1 MTELGTVEN
10 ITLDVIMG
18 GEARSGNG
26 PCTFWTDALSLT
38 TSYFQVLLFS
48 LPLGGEY

>member
-18 GEARSGNG
+18 GGG
-26 PCTFWTDALSLT
+26 PFPERAMHILDRYALTYNIIFSSLAIL
-38 TSYFQVLLFS
+38 SS
-48 LPLGGEY
+48 IGG